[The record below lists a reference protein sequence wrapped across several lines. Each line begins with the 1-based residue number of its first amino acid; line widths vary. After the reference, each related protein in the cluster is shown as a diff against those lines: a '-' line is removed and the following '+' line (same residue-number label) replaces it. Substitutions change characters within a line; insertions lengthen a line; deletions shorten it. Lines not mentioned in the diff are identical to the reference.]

1 MRIDGAGGD
10 RSRVTCT
17 ASACRGGRSRR
28 AVVRHG
34 GLVQGRSLQ
43 GAARPL
49 SPPLWASSI
58 PSVVAVALVGLI
70 APGRGIPPL
79 GVGAATGPGVLLL
92 AHGPGGAGKALA
104 DKLGISTNAVSALRT
119 AETMSKINGDRL
131 DQIAAA
137 LTKLSELGGQ
147 CEALTCSKTGNQA
160 HEPAAERSLPG
171 EHPCHH

>member
-10 RSRVTCT
+10 RTRVTCT

-70 APGRGIPPL
+70 APGRSLPPL

-92 AHGPGGAGKALA
+92 AHGPGGAGKDGDWVVAEVQQFNSPDTDMKIVICVCRYQPIEAQWQELRRGAPISAESLA
-104 DKLGISTNAVSALRT
+104 GVA
-119 AETMSKINGDRL
+119 
-131 DQIAAA
+131 
-137 LTKLSELGGQ
+137 
-147 CEALTCSKTGNQA
+147 
-160 HEPAAERSLPG
+160 P
-171 EHPCHH
+171 